1 MGRLSGFVL
10 RHKLFVLLAWLLIAV
25 AGFATLAN
33 TTSRLS
39 TDFNVPNE
47 PAFKADAR
55 IMSIYHSGGETSP
68 TVLIVEAPGGSSG
81 PAGEGPWGSTTP
93 RGVAARA
100 FAAAGAAVPESRVV
114 DAADT
119 GDNHFFAGRYAFALV
134 FTPPGTGQF
143 GGNLPTAQV
152 EHAAQSTLPAG
163 WHSAATGLAQLEAG
177 GQSQKGTGVL
187 AETMIGSLG
196 ALAVLAFVFASFL
209 AFMPLIMALVAI
221 PTTFLLIGGLT
232 YLTPVNFIVE
242 FLVALIGL
250 GVSIDYSLLVVTRW
264 REQRAK
270 GDDNETAVRNAMT
283 SAGRAVVFS
292 GLTVAISLLALVVLP
307 LDFLRNIGSAGFLI
321 PLVSVAVATTLL
333 PVLLATVGPR
343 LDWPRVRKEATPSRL
358 WSGWAKT
365 IVSHRGLAA
374 IVGTGLALALI
385 FPLTN
390 LNIGEPRTSSLATSG
405 PAHAALA
412 GLSSAGVPTGVVTP
426 IEVLVTDHRAASL
439 ATSLGHLPGVF
450 SAVAPSGPSWHRAGT
465 AVVEVVPAGEPSSA
479 TGDATIT
486 AVRKAAD
493 GIPAVLGVGG
503 AGPAQQDF
511 SHAIYGNFPLMVALI
526 AIATFL
532 LLARAFRSAVL
543 AAKAVIFNILSVC
556 AAYGTMVLI
565 WQSGYG
571 SHLIWEVPATG
582 SITVWVPIMVFAF
595 LFGLSMDYEVF
606 ILSRTREAYDADATA
621 STPDAIV
628 TGLARTGRLVTSAA
642 AILFLSF
649 LSMSSAP
656 DTDVK
661 VLATGLGAGILLDAV
676 LIRSLL
682 VPAYISVL
690 GRWNWWLP
698 APLARVL
705 FVPPSPL
712 PLPVLAG
719 DGPAGLP
726 AGTVSRDDNYAVDR
740 RR

>member
-1 MGRLSGFVL
+1 MERLSGFVL
-10 RHKLFVLLAWLLIAV
+10 RHKLAVLAVWLLLAIA
-25 AGFATLAN
+25 GLATLAN

-39 TDFNVPNE
+39 TNFNVPNQ

-55 IMSIYHSGGETSP
+55 IMALYGNGGTTSP
-68 TVLIVEAPGGSSG
+68 TILTVEAPKGTSWPS
-81 PAGEGPWGSTTP
+81 A
-93 RGVAARA
+93 AARTAVAKA
-100 FAAAGAAVPESRVV
+100 FSAAAGAVGDSRVE
-114 DAADT
+114 DGANT
-119 GDNHFFAGRYAFALV
+119 GDAHFFAGRYAFALV

-143 GGNLPTAQV
+143 GGSLPTTRLK
-152 EHAAQSTLPAG
+152 AAASSTLPSGWTAG
-163 WHSAATGLAQLEAG
+163 ATGLAQLEAG
-177 GQSQKGTGVL
+177 GQSNKGPGVL
-187 AETMIGSLG
+187 AETMIGGLG

-209 AFMPLIMALVAI
+209 AFMPLIMALIAI

-270 GDDNETAVRNAMT
+270 GEENEAAVMNAMA

-321 PLVSVAVATTLL
+321 PLVSVGVAVTLL
-333 PVLLATVGPR
+333 PVLLATIGPR
-343 LDWPRVRKEATPSRL
+343 LDWPRIRQEARPSRA
-358 WSGWAKT
+358 WSAWAAV
-365 IVSHRGLAA
+365 IVRHRGVAA
-374 IVGTGLALALI
+374 LIGTGLALALV

-390 LNIGEPRTSSLATSG
+390 IDIGEPQTSALATAG
-405 PAHAALA
+405 PAHSALA
-412 GLSSAGVPTGVVTP
+412 GLSAAGVPSGVVDP
-426 IEVLVTDHRAASL
+426 VEVLVQAADANST
-439 ATSLGHLPGVF
+439 AARLGRLPGVY
-450 SAVAPSGPSWHRAGT
+450 SADAPAGPAWRRDGT
-465 AVVEVVPAGEPSSA
+465 AVVEVLPAGEPSSA
-479 TGDATIT
+479 TGSRTVTVVRNT
-486 AVRKAAD
+486 AKVSQ
-493 GIPAVLGVGG
+493 GVLGVGG
-503 AGPAQQDF
+503 TGPSQQDF
-511 SHAIYGNFPLMVALI
+511 SRSIYGSFPLMLALI

-543 AAKAVIFNILSVC
+543 AAKAVLFNILSVC
-556 AAYGTMVLI
+556 AAYGTMVLV

-571 SHLIWEVPATG
+571 SRPIWGIPATG

-606 ILSRTREAYDADATA
+606 ILSRTREAYDTEAGA
-621 STPDAIV
+621 STGDAVV

-642 AILFLSF
+642 MILFLSF

-676 LIRSLL
+676 LVRSLL

-698 APLARVL
+698 SPLARLL
-705 FVPPSPL
+705 FVDPSPL
-712 PLPVLAG
+712 PAVKEA
-719 DGPAGLP
+719 PAS
-726 AGTVSRDDNYAVDR
+726 A
-740 RR
+740 